1 MDIWYNENGEN
12 MGRITKTIQMVQS
25 QNPKRSKIGI
35 FFNMAYNM
43 PRYQL
48 NFVDYRKSNFINLNK
63 EDKKKIIGMPEYKK
77 VIKYLNNPAY
87 TSIFLDKILFN
98 KVFQDYIGRQ
108 YLDLRKSSVE
118 EFEKFIKGKK
128 TFFVKKHNSFG
139 GDGVEKIIN
148 KDLDINKLYKK
159 LLKNKQYL
167 VEETIIE
174 HPLVHKIN
182 DAAVNNVRIVTLLK
196 DGKVHIICKCLRVSD
211 GKEEAISC
219 HDIMMSLDN
228 HGKIISRTFDDDFNE
243 YLEHP
248 TTHFVFKNA
257 QIPYMEEILEMAK
270 KAALEVPEVRWV
282 GWDFAVTEKGP
293 IIIEGNFFPS
303 YGLDQFYL
311 INSDYYVKD
320 RLKKILKEE
329 YKNI

>member
-1 MDIWYNENGEN
+1 MDVCYNKKGDN
-12 MGRITKTIQMVQS
+12 MGRISKTIHMVKE
-25 QNPKRSKIGI
+25 QNPDKSKVGI

-43 PRYQL
+43 TRYQL
-48 NFVDYRKSNFINLNK
+48 NFVDYRKSNFINLSK
-63 EDKKKIIGMPEYKK
+63 EDKKKIIGMPEYRK
-77 VIKYLNNPAY
+77 VIKYLNNDNY

-98 KVFQDYIGRQ
+98 KVFADYIGRE
-108 YLDLRKSSVE
+108 YLDLRKSSLDD
-118 EFEKFIKGKK
+118 FQKFIKGKK

-139 GDGVEKIIN
+139 GDGVEKITN
-148 KDLDINKLYKK
+148 KNLDVAKLYKK

-167 VEETIIE
+167 VEETIVE
-174 HPLVHKIN
+174 HPLVHQIN
-182 DAAVNNVRIVTLLK
+182 DAAVNNIRIVTLLK

-211 GKEEAISC
+211 GQEEVVSC
-219 HDIMMSLDN
+219 HDIMTSLDN
-228 HGKIISRTFDDDFNE
+228 KGKVISKTFDDDFHE
-243 YLEHP
+243 YKEHP
-248 TTHFVFKNA
+248 TTHFVFKEA
-257 QIPYMEEILEMAK
+257 QVPYMEEILEMAK

-311 INSDYYVKD
+311 INKDYFVKE
-320 RLKKILKEE
+320 KIQKILKEE